1 MQSCV
6 SRNSQVTPSSERC
19 LCSPLV
25 FRGCMTSHRSEAFKF
40 CCFWGERVNVLY
52 DGTKKKRVAPNTSI
66 FGLRHVSYSKQFLP
80 GITGMLDVLTPLSD
94 CRQESV
100 EKMERRISAVSYMY
114 WMDFYNGI
122 SCRGF
127 VCAWL
132 ISLSLFVSLFVS
144 PFCVSLFFRLPRLT
158 LVSLFPATTLRATTP
173 HLYTTGYHAQG
184 YHALPPLHGYHT
196 CVYIYT
202 YTPAITP

>member
-52 DGTKKKRVAPNTSI
+52 DGKKKKRVAPNTSI

-132 ISLSLFVSLFVS
+132 ISLSLFASLFVS
-144 PFCVSLFFRLPRLT
+144 PFCVSLFP
-158 LVSLFPATTLRATTP
+158 STTP
-173 HLYTTGYHAQG
+173 HACLSFSGYHAKG
-184 YHALPPLHGYHT
+184 YHAPSIHHGLSRPGLSRFT
-196 CVYIYT
+196 TTARLSRLCMYI
-202 YTPAITP
+202 PAITP